1 MILNTMN
8 GFNDDRHRWKT
19 VKVYTARGVAAH
31 HDLRNP
37 PIGREMTYEGLP
49 LVKCRTETPVSLS
62 KGLSLAKEYEDK
74 GYVVELRRTS

>member
-1 MILNTMN
+1 MDNLEKDQKY
-8 GFNDDRHRWKT
+8 GWKT
-19 VKVYTARGVAAH
+19 VRVYTARGEAAH
-31 HDLRNP
+31 SDLRDAT
-37 PIGREMTYEGLP
+37 EMTYEGMP

>member
-8 GFNDDRHRWKT
+8 GFNDDKHRWKT
-19 VKVYTARGVAAH
+19 VRVYTARGAAAH
-31 HDLRNP
+31 SDLRDAA
-37 PIGREMTYEGLP
+37 EMTYEGMP
-49 LVKCRTETPVSLS
+49 LVTCRTETPVSLS